1 MRWNIFS
8 CILHGGEKRQISS
21 VVVAVAMINAW
32 PTDVNPNFCWK
43 ELKHLHTN
51 QSYHCWP
58 FLLSTAAKLR
68 QPVGGKQQTLINPKG
83 DHPPPKMRVGTL
95 SLFFIISMLKSK
107 SSSKRKTTSVKCK
120 RDKLTTILNKLF
132 QRTTNISCQGSFVYM
147 RNKKE
152 E

>member
-8 CILHGGEKRQISS
+8 CILHGGENRQISC

-83 DHPPPKMRVGTL
+83 DHPPPTMRVRTL

-107 SSSKRKTTSVKCK
+107 SSSKKNNKCK
-120 RDKLTTILNKLF
+120 MQKRQINHYLNKLF
-132 QRTTNISCQGSFVYM
+132 QRTSNISCKGSFVYK

>member
-8 CILHGGEKRQISS
+8 CILHGGENWQISC

-83 DHPPPKMRVGTL
+83 DL
-95 SLFFIISMLKSK
+95 SPYNALWQSFNGRCDIQNFELCLSFYP
-107 SSSKRKTTSVKCK
+107 RP
-120 RDKLTTILNKLF
+120 
-132 QRTTNISCQGSFVYM
+132 NISDWFPSHYIRIQIFQTNFSVILYL
-147 RNKKE
+147 
-152 E
+152 